1 MKFQLKSNYQ
11 ATGDQ
16 PQAIQ
21 KLTQSIQA
29 GNQHQTLLGV
39 TGSGK
44 TFTMA
49 NVIQNVQKPTLVI
62 AHNKTLAA
70 QLYQEFRDFFPQN
83 AVSYFVSYYDYYQ
96 PEAYIPT
103 TDTYIEKEATIN
115 DEIDKLRLSATTNLL
130 TRPDT
135 IVVASVS
142 CIYNLGSPIEYGKYL
157 LKLVEG
163 EIISRET
170 LFLQLSQL
178 QYERSDTEFRR
189 GTYRIRGDVI
199 QLWPAYEDH
208 ALRIETLEN
217 QITHIKWIDPLTGS
231 PLGQDKIP
239 NSATSISK
247 EGNRFVIYPAKHYVM
262 NPKSQQQ
269 AFEEIKKD
277 LQIRLSELQIQ
288 GKTIEAYRL
297 QQRVN
302 YDLDMMQEFGY
313 TNGIENYSRYFEDRE
328 PGQPPFTLL
337 DYLIANSR
345 EFSDGKFLT
354 IVDESHITLPQ
365 IRGMHNGD
373 RSRKETLIEYGFR
386 LPSALDNRPL
396 RFDEFLGRTPQ
407 LAYISATPE
416 TLELS
421 YSGENIA
428 EQLIRPTGLVD
439 PNIELRPIDGQIED
453 LVVEILLRK
462 NIGQRTLVTT
472 LTKKMAE
479 ALTDYLN
486 DPKKIEELVVR
497 YQSKSQNLK
506 SSDQS
511 ESTIWQGS
519 ELPIDQMP
527 LGEIDKKYF
536 YHLGLPPAHELD
548 SKNLDF
554 PAVAY
559 LHSDI
564 ETLERSDILDDL
576 RRGVYDVV
584 VGINLLREGLDLPEV
599 TLVAILDADKAGFLR
614 SRTSLIQTMG
624 RGARHEQGHAI
635 LYADNLTSGMKEAIS
650 ETLRRRQIQQ
660 KFNKDHQ
667 ITPTTISKPIR
678 DRMVTKKDKDDKD
691 SIYKKTARASG
702 MVISI
707 SKNQQIDLDKIDPEA
722 LTPADK
728 IKLVKILRKRMNSSA
743 KDLDFEL
750 ATILRDKIK
759 TLEN

>member
-1 MKFQLKSNYQ
+1 MKFQLTSNYR

-16 PQAIQ
+16 PQAIK
-21 KLTQSIQA
+21 KLTESILA
-29 GNQHQTLLGV
+29 GHQHQTLLGV

-49 NVIQNVQKPTLVI
+49 NVIQNIQKPTLVI

-70 QLYQEFRDFFPQN
+70 QLYQEFRDFFPRN

-142 CIYNLGSPIEYGKYL
+142 CIYNLGSPVEYGKYL

-163 EIISRET
+163 EIIARET
-170 LFLQLSQL
+170 LLLQLAQL
-178 QYERSDTEFRR
+178 QYDRSDTEFRR

-199 QLWPAYEDH
+199 QLWPAYEDK
-208 ALRIETLEN
+208 ALKIETLEN
-217 QITHIKWIDPLTGS
+217 QISSIKWIDPLTGS
-231 PLGQDKIP
+231 PLETADIP
-239 NSATSISK
+239 KSAST

-262 NPKSQQQ
+262 DPKTQQQ
-269 AFEEIKKD
+269 AFDEIRND
-277 LQIRLSELQIQ
+277 LQTRLTELQAA
-288 GKTIEAYRL
+288 GKMIEAYRI

-302 YDLDMMQEFGY
+302 YDLEMMQEFGY
-313 TNGIENYSRYFEDRE
+313 TNGIENYSRYFEDRQ

-337 DYLIANSR
+337 DYLNANAK
-345 EFSDGKFLT
+345 EFSDGSFLT

-373 RSRKETLIEYGFR
+373 QSRKQTLIEYGFR

-396 RFDEFLGRTPQ
+396 KFDEFLQRTPQ

-421 YSGENIA
+421 YSGKNVA

-462 NIGQRTLVTT
+462 AVGQRTLVTT

-486 DPKKIEELVVR
+486 DPKKIQELVER
-497 YQSKSQNLK
+497 YQEKLRIQQK
-506 SSDQS
+506 TDQS
-511 ESTIWQGS
+511 ETPIWHGS
-519 ELPIDQMP
+519 ELPIEDMP
-527 LGEIDKKYF
+527 TGKIDKKYF
-536 YHLGLPPAHELD
+536 YHLGLPPAMELN
-548 SKNLDF
+548 SENLDY

-564 ETLERSDILDDL
+564 ETMERSDILADL
-576 RRGVYDVV
+576 RRGIYDVV
-584 VGINLLREGLDLPEV
+584 IGINLLREGLDLPEV

-624 RGARHEQGHAI
+624 RGARHQEGHSI
-635 LYADNLTSGMKEAIS
+635 LYADNLTEGMKAAIS
-650 ETLRRRQIQQ
+650 ETLRRRLVQQ
-660 KFNKDHQ
+660 EFNRSHNIK
-667 ITPTTISKPIR
+667 PATISKPIR
-678 DRMVTKKDKDDKD
+678 DRMVTKKDKDNKD
-691 SIYKKTARASG
+691 SYSKKYANATG
-702 MVISI
+702 MTIAI
-707 SKNQQIDLDKIDPEA
+707 SKNQQIDLNKIDPAA

-728 IKLVKILRKRMNSSA
+728 KSLTKILRKRMTNAA
-743 KDLDFEL
+743 KDLDYEL
-750 ATILRDKIK
+750 AAILRDTIR
-759 TLEN
+759 TLEV